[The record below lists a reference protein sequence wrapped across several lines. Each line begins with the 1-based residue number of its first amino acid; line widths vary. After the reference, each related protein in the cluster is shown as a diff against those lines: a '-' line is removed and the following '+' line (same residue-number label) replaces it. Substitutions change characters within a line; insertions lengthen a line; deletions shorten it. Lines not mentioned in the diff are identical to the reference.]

1 LQDEEAFVTV
11 GPLHPQPP
19 QPRWMGPVP
28 PARSDATPV
37 GSNNG
42 EAMNVDAGGPS
53 RWQEHLAPH
62 DTVAVAQNAAQ
73 AHFADVEKEAGTQ
86 NVLNGIE
93 SQGFESAVMP
103 NTTAGKF
110 PVLDAVKGPFPT
122 LRYVIVG
129 PSTASDPLVTVV
141 LSIIRKVLNFIT
153 SNPSSNF
160 LRFLSLLDIIIT
172 LLSLHISM
180 INTF

>member
-1 LQDEEAFVTV
+1 MPNSLKKEIKTIKENNQTYITFAAA
-11 GPLHPQPP
+11 HQC
-19 QPRWMGPVP
+19 
-28 PARSDATPV
+28 RS
-37 GSNNG
+37 
-42 EAMNVDAGGPS
+42 
-53 RWQEHLAPH
+53 QLAPH
-62 DTVAVAQNAAQ
+62 DTVAVAQNAVQ
-73 AHFADVEKEAGTQ
+73 AHFADVEKEAEAQ

-93 SQGFESAVMP
+93 SQGFESEIMP
-103 NTTAGKF
+103 NTAAGKF

-160 LRFLSLLDIIIT
+160 LRFLSLLDINHNT
-172 LLSLHISM
+172 LIPSYFNDQHLLIHLALILHPQIGGADALKNLGLT
-180 INTF
+180 I